1 MRAGPLLFRITGIVI
16 FIQLALG
23 GLVTFDF
30 IQAAPH
36 IVVGFLVF
44 ALAIATMVAV
54 WWSKPSFRPARMTSA
69 GLVALILVQIV
80 LGFATLGTGSTVL
93 AWIHFVVALGIYG
106 MTVAGTFMVMRWDQM
121 AKQGAQQP

>member
-1 MRAGPLLFRITGIVI
+1 MRAGPLLFRITGIVV

-23 GLVTFDF
+23 GLLTFDF
-30 IQAAPH
+30 VPAAPH

-44 ALAIATMVAV
+44 ALAITTMLAV
-54 WWSKPSFRPARMTSA
+54 WMSKPAFRPARMMSA

-106 MTVAGTFMVMRWDQM
+106 MTVAGTFIVMRWDQM
-121 AKQGAQQP
+121 ARQGAQQS

>member
-1 MRAGPLLFRITGIVI
+1 MKAGPLLFRITGIVV

-23 GLVTFDF
+23 GLLTFDF
-30 IQAAPH
+30 IPAAPH

-44 ALAIATMVAV
+44 ALAIATTVAV
-54 WWSKPSFRPARMTSA
+54 WMSKPSFRPARMMSA

-106 MTVAGTFMVMRWDQM
+106 MNIAGTFMVMRWDQM
-121 AKQGAQQP
+121 TRQGAQQP